1 MIVPMIAGKP
11 LHVWLGII
19 LLLQVI
25 FQVSTGK
32 LWLKVPFIY
41 HRKNG
46 ILLALVASVHAFFGL
61 GIWFLNFRI
70 IP

>member
-1 MIVPMIAGKP
+1 M
-11 LHVWLGII
+11 WLGII

-41 HRKNG
+41 HRNNG
-46 ILLALVASVHAFFGL
+46 MLLALVAVVHAFYGL
-61 GIWFLNFRI
+61 GIWFFNFKF